1 MKVSSVS
8 IKNFRRLENVHFS
21 LEDDH
26 TVFVGPNNSGKT
38 SAAAAFRLFF
48 KRSEFSINDFTV
60 SCIHKINAFGSGET
74 PAEDIPAIEL
84 GMWMSIDPEVEF
96 GRVFSLLPDV
106 SSDFDTVGFRLR
118 FCVRDAKEMQAEYAA
133 TFPQKEGSDRKSL
146 SHYLALP
153 NVLSRHFVIRYFAL
167 ANDGDTVTETEIE
180 SEEGRRLV
188 HSLVKIDFIDAQ
200 RNMNDQEGGRH
211 NRLSAAFAAY
221 YKYNLQKPEENEVA
235 NKVVDENN
243 TKLTKH
249 YEEHF
254 RPLLK
259 VIARL
264 GVPSAHDREMQL
276 VSALS
281 PQEALRGSTELY
293 YVDSALQHQLP
304 ETYNGLGFKNL
315 VYMAIQISHF
325 HAQWLTTEKNR
336 ELCQLIFVEEP
347 EVHLHAQVQQVF
359 VSNMWNILNEVAKE
373 QGEPERVP
381 QLVIS
386 THSSH
391 IVDTV
396 EFEKVRYFRRCHAE
410 GAAAGTLNASRVLN
424 LKEFRPSI
432 GDVVGVTAAGDGQ
445 ERAEAGAGR
454 QAELQRLGDEVLR
467 FLKKYLKLT
476 HCDLFFA
483 DAAVLVEGTVEKL
496 LLLQMIEKSAPRLQN
511 KYLTVLEVGGAYAHR
526 FSGLL
531 RFLGIPYVV
540 ITDIDTV
547 KRNDT
552 RSACRASVVDSK
564 TSNAALKTYFKRVT
578 RAELVGMDED
588 EQVCDGGACYV
599 TFQRPIGAVIDGSVV
614 ELHGRTFEET
624 FVYENLTAFRD
635 GRLSIGI
642 DISGLETAEDL
653 SEAVYN
659 EIRDSS
665 FKKTE
670 FALDV
675 ASSVVDWTTPSYIA
689 SGLRWID
696 EVLEPSKTADLAEAT
711 VPAAGDA
718 V

>member
-1 MKVSSVS
+1 MKVSSIS

-48 KRSEFSINDFTV
+48 KRNDFSINDFTV
-60 SCIHKINAFGSGET
+60 SCIDKIDKLGSGEGAT
-74 PAEDIPAIEL
+74 EGVPAIEL
-84 GMWMSIDPEVEF
+84 DMWMSIDPAVEF

-106 SSDFDTVGFRLR
+106 SNDFDMVGFRLR
-118 FCVRDAKEMQAEYAA
+118 FCAKNTKEMQAEYAA
-133 TFPQKEGSDRKSL
+133 TFPQKEGGVRKPL
-146 SHYLALP
+146 SYYLALP
-153 NVLSRHFVIRYFAL
+153 GVLSRHFAIRYFAL
-167 ANDGDTVTETEIE
+167 AKDGDTVIENEIE
-180 SEEGRRLV
+180 AEEGKRLV
-188 HSLVKIDFIDAQ
+188 HSLIKIDFIDAQ

-221 YKYNLQKPEENEVA
+221 YKYNLQKPEENEAA

-243 TKLTKH
+243 SKLTEH
-249 YEEHF
+249 YKEHF

-259 VIARL
+259 VIANL

-281 PQEALRGSTELY
+281 PHEALKGSTELY

-304 ETYNGLGFKNL
+304 EAYNGLGFKNL

-325 HAQWLTTEKNR
+325 HAQWLTAEKNR
-336 ELCQLIFVEEP
+336 ELCQLIFIEEP

-373 QGEPERVP
+373 QGEAEHVP

-396 EFEKVRYFRRCHAE
+396 DFEKIRYFRRSNAE
-410 GAAAGTLNASRVLN
+410 GAAAGRLNASRVLN
-424 LKEFRPSI
+424 LKEFRPSFDD
-432 GDVVGVTAAGDGQ
+432 GVDVPAAGDGKDD
-445 ERAEAGAGR
+445 AEVEAAR
-454 QAELQRLGDEVLR
+454 QAERKRRGDEVLR

-496 LLLQMIEKSAPRLQN
+496 LLPQMIQKSAPRLQN

-531 RFLGIPYVV
+531 KFLGIPYVV

-547 KRNDT
+547 KPNDS
-552 RSACRASVVDSK
+552 RSACRASVTDSK
-564 TSNAALKTYFKRVT
+564 TSNAALKAYFKKAT
-578 RAELVGMDED
+578 RAELVAMDEG

-599 TFQRPIGAVIDGSVV
+599 TFQRPVSASVGGSEV
-614 ELHGRTFEET
+614 ELHGRTLEEAC
-624 FVYENLTAFRD
+624 VYENLTAFRD
-635 GRLSIGI
+635 GHLSIGI
-642 DISGLETAEDL
+642 DVSNLDVAEDL

-659 EIRDSS
+659 EIRDNS

-675 ASSVVDWTTPSYIA
+675 ASSAVDWTTPSYIA

-696 EVLEPSKTADLAEAT
+696 EMLEPSKPAEVAEA
-711 VPAAGDA
+711 VMPAAA
-718 V
+718 VAV